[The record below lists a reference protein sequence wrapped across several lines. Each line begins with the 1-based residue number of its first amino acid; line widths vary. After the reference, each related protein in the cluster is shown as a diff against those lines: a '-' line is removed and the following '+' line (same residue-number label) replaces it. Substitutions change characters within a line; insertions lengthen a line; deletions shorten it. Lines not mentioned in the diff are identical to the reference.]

1 MLLALPNGRDHLDI
15 LHQTRA
21 LSNGFISYLSS
32 KQAAGIVNV
41 ANPESQQVSFF
52 ISFILLLLIKEF

>member
-41 ANPESQQVSFF
+41 ANPESQQVSY
-52 ISFILLLLIKEF
+52 